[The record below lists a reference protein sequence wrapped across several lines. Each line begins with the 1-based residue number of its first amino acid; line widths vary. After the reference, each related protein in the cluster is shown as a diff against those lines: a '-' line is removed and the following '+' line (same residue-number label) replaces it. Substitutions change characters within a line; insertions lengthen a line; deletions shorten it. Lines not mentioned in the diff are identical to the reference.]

1 MKPGDSV
8 FAKGM
13 SMTTL
18 KAPVEIE
25 SVDYG
30 GYSYQIVQLL
40 AEAEAFPVLP
50 LTYLLECNKK
60 AVEMSLMSLWH
71 ARIVNRLLLWTRSKS
86 LTHVCKLWV
95 ATDVSMPKTPDEA
108 CRLAALGLFYAK
120 AKKEIPGLEWKLYR
134 NTKSTRAEMT
144 LQPPGK
150 GKLKLTVAA
159 PRRDEQ
165 PGEADI
171 YIFPTPGEAQQ
182 FAASLKGKRFTSD
195 LLLLENMNPAGVD
208 INQLIYEF

>member
-1 MKPGDSV
+1 MKDSM
-8 FAKGM
+8 FAKGINM
-13 SMTTL
+13 NIGRV
-18 KAPVEIE
+18 PVEIE
-25 SVDYG
+25 STDYG
-30 GYSYQIVQLL
+30 GYSFQISQYL
-40 AEAEAFPVLP
+40 AEAEA
-50 LTYLLECNKK
+50 LTLFSLSHLLECNKK
-60 AVEMSLMSLWH
+60 SVEKSLMCLWH
-71 ARIVNRLLLWTRSKS
+71 ARLVNWASVFVQTALGMR
-86 LTHVCKLWV
+86 VFKLWV
-95 ATDVSMPKTPDEA
+95 ATDVSMPKTPAEA
-108 CRLAALGLFYAK
+108 CRLAALGFFYAK